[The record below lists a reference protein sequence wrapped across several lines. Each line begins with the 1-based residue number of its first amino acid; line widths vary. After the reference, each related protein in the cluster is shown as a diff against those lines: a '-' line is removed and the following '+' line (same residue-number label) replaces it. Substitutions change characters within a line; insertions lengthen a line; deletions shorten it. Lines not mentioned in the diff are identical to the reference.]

1 MEPSEATEE
10 KTMSVAQKR
19 AEIRRRKLLM
29 NSEERMNRIVGCT
42 KNGSENNGKTS
53 LLVFYLKKIFPL
65 VASKTVLAM

>member
-1 MEPSEATEE
+1 MDPAEANEE
-10 KTMSVAQKR
+10 KAMSAAQKR

-53 LLVFYLKKIFPL
+53 LPVFFFINLCL
-65 VASKTVLAM
+65 NASVAVLAM

>member
-1 MEPSEATEE
+1 MEPGQATEE
-10 KTMSVAQKR
+10 KTMSAAQKR

-53 LLVFYLKKIFPL
+53 LLVFHINLCISGL
-65 VASKTVLAM
+65 